1 MKNSTKTHYF
11 ELYRPAKNETVQRFF
26 WKFYAACLFPTVY
39 IMKINTL
46 IWILFLKIRCFPNCT
61 WFLAI
66 LIQQSY

>member
-1 MKNSTKTHYF
+1 MIKLLMKNSTKTHYF

-46 IWILFLKIRCFPNCT
+46 I
-61 WFLAI
+61 
-66 LIQQSY
+66 